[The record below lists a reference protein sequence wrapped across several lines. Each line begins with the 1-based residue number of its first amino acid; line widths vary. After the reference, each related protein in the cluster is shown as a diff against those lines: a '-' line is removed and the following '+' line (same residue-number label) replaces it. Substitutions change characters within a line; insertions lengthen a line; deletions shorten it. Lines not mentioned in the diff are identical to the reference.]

1 MGAPGFNGEM
11 EWIVQKKR
19 KGEMLG
25 FDHEKNQ
32 IHFVNIYLE
41 GMEAS
46 VGSRYGDMDA
56 KLSSFKA

>member
-41 GMEAS
+41 

-56 KLSSFKA
+56 KFSSYKAW